1 MNNKDLKEVVDYLLE
16 HNDKQAETNKKL
28 TLMFD
33 NVNKR
38 CEYLEEHMAMLVDTL
53 LDMDMH
59 KQKLKEEK

>member
-1 MNNKDLKEVVDYLLE
+1 MNNTDLKEVVDYLLE